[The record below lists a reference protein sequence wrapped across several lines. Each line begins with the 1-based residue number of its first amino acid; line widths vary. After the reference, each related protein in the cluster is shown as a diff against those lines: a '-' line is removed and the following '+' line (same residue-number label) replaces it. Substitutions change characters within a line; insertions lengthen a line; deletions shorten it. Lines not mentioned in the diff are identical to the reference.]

1 MYMLTKAEEQYIN
14 VYVLRIHIR
23 IHKRTKKRTITAT
36 NGIVY
41 VLRIRSII
49 RSTYDSIIVYV
60 ERIRLCIRF
69 RFGD

>member
-1 MYMLTKAEEQYIN
+1 MYTLTKAEEQYIN
-14 VYVLRIHIR
+14 VYVLRIYIR
-23 IHKRTKKRTITAT
+23 IHKRIVTAT

-41 VLRIRSII
+41 VILYVIRTYYVHT
-49 RSTYDSIIVYV
+49 TYDSVIVYV

>member
-1 MYMLTKAEEQYIN
+1 MYTLTGTEE
-14 VYVLRIHIR
+14 H
-23 IHKRTKKRTITAT
+23 IHKRIRITYIYTYKKRTITAT

>member
-1 MYMLTKAEEQYIN
+1 MYTLTETEEQYIN

-23 IHKRTKKRTITAT
+23 IHKRTITAT

-49 RSTYDSIIVYV
+49 RSTYDSVIVYV